1 MEGVEILSEQ
11 IVYITEYQSW
21 VFWFVVGFCATIGF
35 LLGGTLGGGGFDF
48 GDAFIL
54 LIPFILL
61 GLLFGCIGLVATSKP
76 TEEVDYIEQK
86 VIVTD
91 EVSMNEF
98 YEKYDVI
105 EQEGKIYTV
114 RERD

>member
-1 MEGVEILSEQ
+1 MEGVEILSEKV
-11 IVYITEYQSW
+11 VYVFEYQSW

-35 LLGGTLGGGGFDF
+35 LIGGTVGSEGFDF

-54 LIPFILL
+54 LVPFILL
-61 GLLFGCIGLVATSKP
+61 GLILGGLALLVTGKP
-76 TEEVDYIEQK
+76 TEEVDYIEHK
-86 VIVTD
+86 VMLSD

-98 YEKYDVI
+98 SEKYDII

-114 RERD
+114 RVRN

>member
-1 MEGVEILSEQ
+1 MEGVEILSEKV
-11 IVYITEYQSW
+11 VYVFEYQSW
-21 VFWFVVGFCATIGF
+21 VFWLIVGICAVIGF
-35 LLGGTLGGGGFDF
+35 VLGGIKSGGFNF
-48 GDAFIL
+48 EDAFTL

-61 GLLFGCIGLVATSKP
+61 GVLVGCLGTLAASKP

-86 VIVTD
+86 VTVSD

-98 YEKYDVI
+98 YEKYKVI
-105 EQEGKIYTV
+105 GQEGKIYTV

>member
-11 IVYITEYQSW
+11 VVYITEYQSW
-21 VFWFVVGFCATIGF
+21 VFWLIVGICATIGF
-35 LLGGTLGGGGFDF
+35 VIGGTLGSGGFDF

-61 GLLFGCIGLVATSKP
+61 GLFFGCIGLVATSKP
-76 TEEVDYIEQK
+76 TDEILYIEQK
-86 VIVTD
+86 VTVSD

-98 YEKYDVI
+98 YEKYNVI
-105 EQEGKIYTV
+105 KQEGKIYTV
-114 RERD
+114 RERE

>member
-1 MEGVEILSEQ
+1 MDGVEILSEQ

-21 VFWFVVGFCATIGF
+21 VFWLIVGICAVIGF
-35 LLGGTLGGGGFDF
+35 VIGGTLGGDGFDF

-61 GLLFGCIGLVATSKP
+61 GLLFGCIGLIATSKP
-76 TEEVDYIEQK
+76 TEEVLYIEQK
-86 VIVTD
+86 VTVSD

-98 YEKYDVI
+98 YEKYNVI

-114 RERD
+114 RERE

>member
-1 MEGVEILSEQ
+1 MEGVEILSEKV
-11 IVYITEYQSW
+11 VYITEYQSW
-21 VFWFVVGFCATIGF
+21 VFWLIVGICAAIGF
-35 LLGGTLGGGGFDF
+35 VIGGTLGSGSFDF

-61 GLLFGCIGLVATSKP
+61 GVVLGCIGLLATAKP
-76 TEEVDYIEQK
+76 TEEINYIEQK
-86 VIVTD
+86 VIVSD

-98 YEKYDVI
+98 YEKYNVI

-114 RERD
+114 RERK